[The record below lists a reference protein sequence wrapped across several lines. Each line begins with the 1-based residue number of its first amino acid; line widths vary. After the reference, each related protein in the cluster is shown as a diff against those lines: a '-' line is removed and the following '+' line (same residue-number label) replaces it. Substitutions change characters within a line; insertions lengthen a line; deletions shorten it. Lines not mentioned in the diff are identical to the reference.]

1 MSRAFNF
8 LSGTPLW
15 RESHNVGG
23 LLFRRHH
30 HHRERAAI
38 LLGRRDGHRDGLCQ
52 HGRLPEL
59 HVVRVVPP
67 GLAHGDFS
75 EIWIGNPFIQ
85 HKRSRVTKEVILLG
99 T

>member
-38 LLGRRDGHRDGLCQ
+38 LLGRRDGHWHGLCQ
-52 HGRLPEL
+52 HDRLPQL
-59 HVVRVVPP
+59 HVGRVVPP
-67 GLAHGDFS
+67 GLAHRDDIFLGDLDWKFTHS
-75 EIWIGNPFIQ
+75 TQMVHGQ
-85 HKRSRVTKEVILLG
+85 
-99 T
+99 